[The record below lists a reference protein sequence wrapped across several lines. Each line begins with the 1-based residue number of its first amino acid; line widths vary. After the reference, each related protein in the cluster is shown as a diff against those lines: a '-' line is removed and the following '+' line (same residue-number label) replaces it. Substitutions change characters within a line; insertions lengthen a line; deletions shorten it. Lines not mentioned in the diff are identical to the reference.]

1 MKVSFAYDKETSPV
15 SRIASSNIT
24 SYPPEQYMALCQFTN
39 IFWEY
44 DREHNY
50 APVLVFEGDIER
62 LDAIDHKFPH
72 DIDAVY
78 FTKNKPHIRF
88 DYSFNDDQYATL
100 ASKGFWSGDGV
111 HIPEIF
117 TTSKLQLECFASVDE
132 VANAYEKQN
141 VPILNIQIEH
151 PYENTFGIEQYD
163 IAEFITREQPEESKT
178 LENKTYQDFVPET
191 NIEAEV
197 EAAKAAAM
205 AMAQQAQQSEY
216 KPLTEAE
223 LDIRR
228 KSSNVSSYVDDVRE
242 RLYGKRDEHNAAVE
256 AEKARLAAEQALR
269 DGTVVPEKDKDIVEF
284 DDTPISKASTD
295 EKLVETDDDNKYESN
310 DAIFNPQDADSEKVP
325 DKIAAFMQRLGI
337 NNEASESDDKKPADN
352 KSDSDSGSGAA
363 SGAQGLGVYTF
374 EDQSTAQFEMRQDEG
389 VGNEKS
395 DDKKD
400 DKDDK
405 KSDEK
410 QDDKNDNRAAADNKS
425 DVDMTHR
432 KAQIASAIHDTTVT
446 TESVSDERTK

>member
-1 MKVSFAYDKETSPV
+1 MKVSFAYDKATSPV
-15 SRIASSNIT
+15 SKIASSNIT

-44 DREHNY
+44 DRTHNY

-62 LDAIDHKFPH
+62 LDAIDKKFPH

-88 DYSFNDDQYATL
+88 DYAFNDEQYAVL
-100 ASKGFWSGDGV
+100 ASKGFWSGEGV
-111 HIPEIF
+111 HIPELF
-117 TTSKLQLECFASVDE
+117 TQSKFQLECFAAVDE
-132 VANAYEKQN
+132 VTNAYEKQN
-141 VPILNIQIEH
+141 VPIFNIQIDH
-151 PYENTFGIEQYD
+151 PYENTFAIEQYD
-163 IAEFITREQPEESKT
+163 ISEFITREQPEESQN
-178 LENKTYQDFVPET
+178 LENKTYQELAPEIA

-205 AMAQQAQQSEY
+205 ALAQQAQQSEY

-242 RLYGKRDEHNAAVE
+242 RLYGKRAEHNEAVE
-256 AEKARLAAEQALR
+256 AEKARLAAEQAVR
-269 DGTVVPEKDKDIVEF
+269 DGTASIPEKDKNVVEF
-284 DDTPISKASTD
+284 DNTPISKASTD
-295 EKLVETDDDNKYESN
+295 EKLVETDESNKYESN
-310 DAIFNPQDADSEKVP
+310 DAIFNSQDADEKVP
-325 DKIAAFMQRLGI
+325 ENIAAFMQRLGVG
-337 NNEASESDDKKPADN
+337 SETVETSDEKPKDN

-389 VGNEKS
+389 AGNEKP
-395 DDKKD
+395 DDSKD
-400 DKDDK
+400 DN

-410 QDDKNDNRAAADNKS
+410 QDDRNDNKAAADDKS
-425 DVDMTHR
+425 DVTKSR
-432 KAQIASAIHDTTVT
+432 REAQLASAIQDTTVS
-446 TESVSDERTK
+446 TESKSDERTK